1 MTQYLK
7 LDFKYRGIQVKKQI
21 QQITDLLSPF

>member
-7 LDFKYRGIQVKKQI
+7 LDFKYRGIQVKNQI